1 MAHTLRYYKTLPQP
15 GERDIVLEIYEK
27 EGAGASVEIGPV
39 IQALHLDIQGS
50 QEDIDTPVVKTSLVM
65 TFVDAPD
72 HEEASSKKCG
82 NWEEFYTSDSTYWKV
97 VLKKRTA
104 SGSFTPIWGGYVTPD
119 SFTEQLRYRGSVTI
133 VARDNIGHMQDF
145 PFDAK
150 GNEDGMI
157 TVYDLVNA
165 AWAKIES
172 PMVLNWRGEEDS
184 AMWLQCDGQDV
195 IGAYLNVSAFKGM
208 NWYEAMEKVLYSIGA
223 VMRYVGTNIVQVSS
237 LRYMPYQGMASMD
250 SLSKIEPI
258 FIAHANRELVPAV
271 RRIEESIGYDLQ
283 ESLNMPQ
290 VQTSDYTGEIVV
302 TSLSS
307 SSGTSFKLYD
317 WRIGNTTPGNG
328 WVDGGQPIYF
338 NPLGYDITD
347 VEDSHDSEFMWL
359 SSSAYLGGPLRYA
372 EYSRYMLPSHLNM
385 DIAFGPVYRLIDD
398 SLKLVGNSITFP
410 TKVSLGIYVKQNGIT
425 SFLNKNGEWVTK
437 QQTLTYDLTNG
448 KLNIAIPADSY
459 SGSILLG
466 VRVYYLHST
475 WELDLYT
482 PLYRLA
488 FGEARPCLK
497 NNTIQ
502 TTYDSENNVI
512 ISRRPEIGPAYDQ
525 VALPGFI
532 SNGIFYKRGE
542 NVLPAKAWAWSGGT
556 PQQMAV
562 YNHLQILCYH
572 AKPNNVITGDIVN
585 ADLGNLRALYM
596 WHGSEHLLQGGSLNF
611 LNGRIEG
618 AILREFAR
626 YDDMWGGVTGDSMPA
641 TEQESSTNVEEG
653 GSSSGSSSTYEKTT
667 NVTIGGKGGGS
678 VAVDSFLSDTSTNPV
693 QNKAIKA
700 YVDSMD
706 EALERRISDLE
717 NSTSAGAG
725 AVIFDATCS
734 NDPWSINND
743 LQTETTLAEMV
754 EAINNGSPI
763 YMRFGNGGLV
773 SVGETH
779 VSTTGE
785 VEMNVFLTDTEGSIV
800 RNIHAWCLNTGQWSW
815 EVFEKIYATEAHVN
829 QKIEDVETSI
839 EQLDEVVSEL
849 DVSKAGAF
857 YVEPS
862 TNLFVI
868 FTTEEAKAAYISSGD
883 DSGVLGKFALG
894 GGGGST
900 QTLYSMT
907 VLGLQESYGYTTS
920 SESMPISCTFKSQ
933 VLHVGSAEY
942 VDFAE
947 DAVIT
952 VEIFKNGAWV
962 VASSGIVKQGST
974 FTFDVKPYVA
984 SGSNTIKVTAVGL
997 ISSASGVAPTTVA
1010 VTSMALLPFNFNWW
1024 SPFIEGQTYK
1034 LGGLKILGS
1043 LAKILHIEVSGNGY
1057 SKSYTDSIANQYD
1070 EIAYTYD
1077 FLEHPS
1083 VSGVYKVK
1091 MWLTAEASG
1100 LTSEVLTYNIMC
1112 VASEDVSTKQLICIN
1127 ELGSVVQNY
1136 AENKLFSYA
1145 VYNGGALNASP
1156 TITLKVDGKT
1166 ISSEEYAVNTGMA
1179 NTFSY
1184 AFAVASSAASA
1195 IVTASAVYGNTQT
1208 ATFTLDNAASF
1219 APVSGYTFYMNAATR
1234 SNNDERKRY
1243 FVNEVNGENIYAT
1256 WTDMAWV
1263 EGMDGWTTDADG
1275 NKCLLIPAMSHAAVN
1290 LSPMK
1295 GVSTFALEMLYK
1307 VSNASDF
1314 DEEVIT
1320 IATDTASSWMGL
1332 KIKPTNICLHSQ
1344 SLFSDDLR
1352 QSYNTEEDS
1361 LVHLMVTVITEQEN
1375 GVGNIAI
1382 IYVNGVKKCSFEW
1395 STGDTF
1401 AHNGTLQLGSD
1412 TADLYLYMIRQY
1424 ASPLSWPQVM
1434 QNRIASLHSIA
1445 ERVNV
1450 NRKEQSA
1457 LDDSNNISYDKVYGV
1472 YNTFVVRLPKGASL
1486 PNAITNPSNEAV
1498 EGTNLY
1504 INIVQDKTCSI
1515 QGDWIDVPL
1524 EGQGTTAMTYFRW
1537 NLRSKTSSAYDKFR
1551 ITAKKNV
1558 ASSMHSHKR
1567 GATALY
1573 NDLNLAIVGAN
1584 EANGR
1589 VAVYQYPVYGFLEV
1603 ENEDA
1608 PGTYQYSFIGLYTIG
1623 PDKGDKSTF
1632 GYDNEAYED
1641 TLIHMEGTDH
1651 SPRGVGMDYPW
1662 EKMNVGINED
1672 GDAFIGPKDSAGT
1685 GIAEEAWEIGACG
1698 DKETASTMKTYL
1710 DTEFSPAYKLDYECT
1725 PMIVGLPSGTTI
1737 AEVNANLSTFRAQE
1751 ADNGFSYGD
1760 CLIYIDGEYDTY
1772 YFNIITNQYVKDGRK
1787 VYDGLSSYGFS
1798 TTTLANQ
1805 SSVLAKTNYIRQYR
1819 KARYRAE
1826 MGNYW
1831 LLNDS
1836 LFHAC
1841 FLDLIGATDNEK
1853 KNSYPYKFGTLA
1865 SGSRWRWR
1873 QDDLD
1878 TIFDVNNQGSADKKY
1893 SILNTDKLGS
1903 TMIFKGNNSYH
1914 WRCIREYYPDEM
1926 KKMMQTIMDKMV
1938 SLCPAGYGSSKIERL
1953 VGCIRHYFWDYAQDY
1968 FTGGAYNADAK
1979 WTYEDTWVLWKKDST
1994 INAVHPL
2001 QQSLGSHYEAEKA
2014 WVTLRM
2020 LFLASMNEWGAF
2032 VDYVDKSAGQV
2043 AFRQGGDF
2051 TFTLVPAIDMRPSVI
2066 QGSNSKKIHA
2076 SGRVLAGNMVAIS
2089 TTGNNAADTMV
2100 YLQGAD
2106 WLQDIGDFSKA
2117 QIGSSSQNFAVTSK
2131 RLQKLKVGD
2140 STASKVTTNIDELTI
2155 GYCPSLMEIE
2165 ARNVTTLVKEVNL
2178 SQCPRLRRAYFGGT
2192 KVPAITL
2199 ADGSKVTALDLPST
2213 IQRMKLIK
2221 LPLLRTSGLTYTDLN
2236 SLTYLWVEDN
2246 AYLDGYDMLKTA
2258 LEDGS
2263 PLNNIRVVGFTKTA
2277 DADDTDFLLALAE
2290 GDYHGITDTGAVDNT
2305 IAPVLVGTV
2314 NYDTIDGDVYDAL
2327 KAAYGNNLTIN
2338 YNKLIA
2344 FIKFADAEVL
2354 QVLLDNGVDTNN
2366 DGGIE
2371 KSEAEAVTT
2380 IGKWF
2385 NNNTTIQYFN
2395 ELQHFTG
2402 LTFIYGGGNSAAF
2415 YNCTSLKEVTLPS
2428 TVTDIQGYAFAYC
2441 AALSKLSAD
2450 WSKIKTIAV
2459 NAFYGC
2465 TSLSFDYLNLPN
2477 LTSLGLNAFYGVKIK
2492 KLNLG
2497 KVTSLPTANSSM
2509 QNYGDKSVL
2518 EEVVLAEGLTSI
2530 PAYSFVQYSKLTSVA
2545 LPTSC
2550 IAIGRNAFVDL
2561 PLTNVDLSYVEQL
2574 DFDNFVRVD
2583 IKEFITP
2590 KLTDT
2595 FDRSLYN
2602 CPLLERV
2609 NLGKVTEIKS
2619 GSSFTANTLMNNPRL
2634 REMVFPDTVT
2644 TIGDIVLAKCNALE
2658 YLYIGES
2665 ISSIGAYFAYIDAN
2679 TTDVPLDVI
2688 IKATTPPSL
2697 GSDFLLRRTQ
2707 YTIYVPD
2714 ASVDAYKEASNWSS
2728 FASKIKGI
2736 SSLATDNPTFYAEI
2750 QQYL

>member
-1 MAHTLRYYKTLPQP
+1 MKYL
-15 GERDIVLEIYEK
+15 
-27 EGAGASVEIGPV
+27 
-39 IQALHLDIQGS
+39 GS
-50 QEDIDTPVVKTSLVM
+50 I
-65 TFVDAPD
+65 
-72 HEEASSKKCG
+72 
-82 NWEEFYTSDSTYWKV
+82 SDSKSHVTKEYVDKAE
-97 VLKKRTA
+97 RTA
-104 SGSFTPIWGGYVTPD
+104 Y
-119 SFTEQLRYRGSVTI
+119 
-133 VARDNIGHMQDF
+133 
-145 PFDAK
+145 
-150 GNEDGMI
+150 
-157 TVYDLVNA
+157 
-165 AWAKIES
+165 
-172 PMVLNWRGEEDS
+172 
-184 AMWLQCDGQDV
+184 
-195 IGAYLNVSAFKGM
+195 
-208 NWYEAMEKVLYSIGA
+208 
-223 VMRYVGTNIVQVSS
+223 
-237 LRYMPYQGMASMD
+237 
-250 SLSKIEPI
+250 
-258 FIAHANRELVPAV
+258 
-271 RRIEESIGYDLQ
+271 
-283 ESLNMPQ
+283 
-290 VQTSDYTGEIVV
+290 
-302 TSLSS
+302 
-307 SSGTSFKLYD
+307 
-317 WRIGNTTPGNG
+317 
-328 WVDGGQPIYF
+328 
-338 NPLGYDITD
+338 
-347 VEDSHDSEFMWL
+347 
-359 SSSAYLGGPLRYA
+359 
-372 EYSRYMLPSHLNM
+372 
-385 DIAFGPVYRLIDD
+385 
-398 SLKLVGNSITFP
+398 GNS
-410 TKVSLGIYVKQNGIT
+410 K
-425 SFLNKNGEWVTK
+425 
-437 QQTLTYDLTNG
+437 TYTDT
-448 KLNIAIPADSY
+448 
-459 SGSILLG
+459 
-466 VRVYYLHST
+466 
-475 WELDLYT
+475 
-482 PLYRLA
+482 
-488 FGEARPCLK
+488 
-497 NNTIQ
+497 
-502 TTYDSENNVI
+502 
-512 ISRRPEIGPAYDQ
+512 Q
-525 VALPGFI
+525 VA
-532 SNGIFYKRGE
+532 
-542 NVLPAKAWAWSGGT
+542 
-556 PQQMAV
+556 
-562 YNHLQILCYH
+562 
-572 AKPNNVITGDIVN
+572 
-585 ADLGNLRALYM
+585 
-596 WHGSEHLLQGGSLNF
+596 
-611 LNGRIEG
+611 
-618 AILREFAR
+618 
-626 YDDMWGGVTGDSMPA
+626 
-641 TEQESSTNVEEG
+641 
-653 GSSSGSSSTYEKTT
+653 
-667 NVTIGGKGGGS
+667 
-678 VAVDSFLSDTSTNPV
+678 
-693 QNKAIKA
+693 
-700 YVDSMD
+700 
-706 EALERRISDLE
+706 
-717 NSTSAGAG
+717 
-725 AVIFDATCS
+725 
-734 NDPWSINND
+734 
-743 LQTETTLAEMV
+743 
-754 EAINNGSPI
+754 
-763 YMRFGNGGLV
+763 
-773 SVGETH
+773 
-779 VSTTGE
+779 
-785 VEMNVFLTDTEGSIV
+785 
-800 RNIHAWCLNTGQWSW
+800 
-815 EVFEKIYATEAHVN
+815 
-829 QKIEDVETSI
+829 
-839 EQLDEVVSEL
+839 
-849 DVSKAGAF
+849 SKAGAF

-883 DSGVLGKFALG
+883 ESGVLGKFALG
-894 GGGGST
+894 GGGDST

-933 VLHVGSAEY
+933 VLHAGSDEY

-962 VASSGIVKQGST
+962 VASSCIVKHGTT
-974 FTFDVKPYVA
+974 FTFDVKPYVV
-984 SGSNTIKVTAVGL
+984 SGSNTIRVTAVGL
-997 ISSASGVAPTTVA
+997 VSSASGVAPTTVA

-1043 LAKILHIEVSGNGY
+1043 LAKTLHIEVSGNGY
-1057 SKSYTDSIANQYD
+1057 SKSYTDSIAGQYD

-1077 FLEHPS
+1077 FLVHPS
-1083 VSGVYKVK
+1083 ASGVYKVK
-1091 MWLTAEASG
+1091 MWLTADASG

-1112 VASEDVSTKQLICIN
+1112 VASEDVSTKRLICIN

-1156 TITLKVDGKT
+1156 TITLKVDSTT
-1166 ISSEEYAVNTGMA
+1166 ISSAEYAVNTGVA

-1195 IVTASAVYGNTQT
+1195 LVTASAVYGNTQT

-1243 FVNEVNGENIYAT
+1243 FVNEVSGENIYAT

-1263 EGMDGWTTDADG
+1263 EGMDGWTTDSEG

-1486 PNAITNPSNEAV
+1486 PNAITNPSNEPV

-1515 QGDWIDVPL
+1515 QGEWLNVPL
-1524 EGQGTTAMTYFRW
+1524 EGQGTTAMTNYRW

-1662 EKMNVGINED
+1662 EQMNVGINED

-1698 DKETASTMKTYL
+1698 DKETASAMKTYL

-1772 YFNIITNQYVKDGRK
+1772 YFNIVTNQYVKDGRK

-1826 MGNYW
+1826 MGSYW
-1831 LLNDS
+1831 HLNDS

-1893 SILNTDKLGS
+1893 SIMNSDKQGV
-1903 TMIFKGNNSYH
+1903 TMIFKGNTSYH
-1914 WRCIREYYPDEM
+1914 WRCIREYYPDKI

-1938 SLCPAGYGSSKIERL
+1938 ELCPAGYGSSKIEKL
-1953 VGCIRHYFWDYAQDY
+1953 VGCVRHYFWDYAQEY

-1979 WTYEDTWVLWKKDST
+1979 WTYEDTWVLWKQNSS

-2032 VDYVDKSAGQV
+2032 VDYVDRSAGQV
-2043 AFRQGGDF
+2043 SFRQGGDF
-2051 TFTLVPAIDMRPSVI
+2051 TFTLTPAIDMRPSVI
-2066 QGSNSKKIHA
+2066 QGANSKKIHA
-2076 SGRVLAGNMVAIS
+2076 SGRVLAGNSATI
-2089 TTGNNAADTMV
+2089 TTTADTSADTMV
-2100 YLQGAD
+2100 YIQGAD

-2117 QIGSSSQNFAVTSK
+2117 KIGSSSQNFAVTSK

-2140 STASKVTTNIDELTI
+2140 ATASNVTTNINGLTI
-2155 GYCPSLMEIE
+2155 GYCPSLVEVE
-2165 ARNVTTLVKEVNL
+2165 ARNMANLAGEVDL
-2178 SQCPRLRRAYFGGT
+2178 TQCPRLRKAYFGGT
-2192 KVPAITL
+2192 QVTRVSLK
-2199 ADGSKVTALDLPST
+2199 DGSKVTALDLPAT
-2213 IQRMKLIK
+2213 ILRMTLRK

-2236 SLTYLWVEDN
+2236 NLTYLWVEDN

-2277 DADDTDFLLALAE
+2277 DGDDTAFLLALAE

-2327 KAAYGNNLTIN
+2327 KDAYGTNLTIN

-2344 FIKFADAEVL
+2344 FIKFVDQEVL
-2354 QVLLDNGVDTNN
+2354 RVLIANGVDTNN

-2371 KSEAEAVTT
+2371 VAEAEAVTT
-2380 IGKWF
+2380 IGTWF
-2385 NNNTTIQYFN
+2385 WGNTEIETFDEFERFIGVTGLVYNSFQDSTIQSIKFPETLTKIN
-2395 ELQHFTG
+2395 EGNANYGAFRNCISLRKVDALG
-2402 LTFIYGGGNSAAF
+2402 LTDIGRGAF
-2415 YNCTSLKEVTLPS
+2415 YLCSQLSDIVIDWTKVRTL
-2428 TVTDIQGYAFAYC
+2428 GAMAFA
-2441 AALSKLSAD
+2441 
-2450 WSKIKTIAV
+2450 
-2459 NAFYGC
+2459 GC
-2465 TSLSFDYLNLPN
+2465 TSLVVDYMNLDS
-2477 LTSLGLNAFYGVKIK
+2477 LTSFSYNVFRGVKIK
-2492 KLNLG
+2492 RLNLG
-2497 KVTSLPTANSSM
+2497 KVSSLPTSTNSYV
-2509 QNYGDKSVL
+2509 NYGDKSVL
-2518 EEVVLAEGLTSI
+2518 EEVILSESLTTI
-2530 PAYSFVQYSKLTSVA
+2530 PQYSFQSYTNLKKCVIPESVVTIGTS
-2545 LPTSC
+2545 
-2550 IAIGRNAFVDL
+2550 AFDGATQLEGDVDL
-2561 PLTNVDLSYVEQL
+2561 PNLTALGQRAFTNTKISS
-2574 DFDNFVRVD
+2574 F
-2583 IKEFITP
+2583 
-2590 KLTDT
+2590 
-2595 FDRSLYN
+2595 SA
-2602 CPLLERV
+2602 PLLTTLPAPLNGLGTFSNCSNLKSINIPLV
-2609 NLGKVTEIKS
+2609 NIIPLL
-2619 GSSFTANTLMNNPRL
+2619 SFKN
-2634 REMVFPDTVT
+2634 
-2644 TIGDIVLAKCNALE
+2644 C
-2658 YLYIGES
+2658 S
-2665 ISSIGAYFAYIDAN
+2665 ISGALTLNATAIQDGAFYGNDIEELYLPAIVSLTGATNMAGSFAMN
-2679 TTDVPLDVI
+2679 TKLRLVDMGATLEKMQRNEFYGCASLSTFI
-2688 IKATTPPSL
+2688 CRATTPPTLTYAISNIL
-2697 GSDFLLRRTQ
+2697 AGTPIASGTG
-2707 YTIYVPD
+2707 YIYVPD
-2714 ASVDAYKEASNWSS
+2714 ASVAAYQAATNWSQYS
-2728 FASKIKGI
+2728 DRIKPLSEYNG
-2736 SSLATDNPTFYAEI
+2736 
-2750 QQYL
+2750 